1 MLISDEYYASARIE
15 LKGNNDGEISNSR
28 FVHECCMGGLKSLKT
43 LPLMEFSEGLEAVK
57 KAGEV
62 TYSPPGE

>member
-1 MLISDEYYASARIE
+1 
-15 LKGNNDGEISNSR
+15 
-28 FVHECCMGGLKSLKT
+28 MGGLKSLKT